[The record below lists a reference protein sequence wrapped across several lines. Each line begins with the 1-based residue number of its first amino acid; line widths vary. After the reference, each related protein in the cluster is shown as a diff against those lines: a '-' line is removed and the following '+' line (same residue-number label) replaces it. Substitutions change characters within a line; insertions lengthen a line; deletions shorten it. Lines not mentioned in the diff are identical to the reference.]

1 MDNISLSR
9 VGDGALVRRVAD
21 GDELA
26 LAALYDRHAPACY
39 RIALRVARDRC
50 VAEEAVQDAFLD
62 FWRTVA
68 RFDPERGTVGAFLVL
83 LVRRRAVDL
92 VRRNELRRADALPF
106 DYDVAEPGA
115 EEHVWS
121 RLRQQ
126 AAHALL
132 TALPDAERELLELA
146 YFAGFTQ
153 RELAE
158 RLAIPL
164 GTVKSRM
171 HTALGRLR
179 ELLEGDVDTLG
190 AGPRRLV
197 A

>member
-1 MDNISLSR
+1 MDSSSCSQLD
-9 VGDGALVRRVAD
+9 DGALAALVAD
-21 GDELA
+21 RDDLA
-26 LAALYDRHAPACY
+26 LAALYDRHGPACY
-39 RIALRVARDRC
+39 RVALRVARDRC
-50 VAEEAVQDAFLD
+50 IAEEAVQDAFLD
-62 FWRTVA
+62 FWRTA
-68 RFDPERGTVGAFLVL
+68 DRFDPARGAVGPFLLL

-92 VRRNELRRADALPF
+92 VRRNELRRADALPV
-106 DYDVAEPGA
+106 DYDVVEVGA

-121 RLRQQ
+121 RLRHQ
-126 AAHALL
+126 AAQALL

-158 RLAIPL
+158 RLALPL

-179 ELLEGDVDTLG
+179 ELLEGDVDTLD
-190 AGPRRLV
+190 AGPRR
-197 A
+197 